1 MTTEKKAQIAAMNAK
16 GMTVEEISKATGVN
30 YTDVEVFLQTRSI
43 PMTKEEP
50 EQLPRK
56 RGRGQRISK
65 QTKQAII
72 EWFQQGNSVAATAR
86 KFGVDPKTVRNVLN
100 SETEKEPASA
110 ATDTS
115 PVIEDDNINS
125 LCNKSTTPEKKSQE
139 LSGISGLSLLEC
151 ALDEWLGIGQE
162 AEIVSVRADQEDCE
176 LVFAYKKEKYIMT
189 FGRYEE

>member
-56 RGRGQRISK
+56 RGRGQRISE

-86 KFGVDPKTVRNVLN
+86 KFGVEPKSVRNILN
-100 SETEKEPASA
+100 SATEKEPASA

-115 PVIEDDNINS
+115 SEARNSPNISTSDNTTKKAESQALEAAKKKLLEIYET
-125 LCNKSTTPEKKSQE
+125 LTPE
-139 LSGISGLSLLEC
+139 EC
-151 ALDEWLGIGQE
+151 RAWEMGE
-162 AEIVSVRADQEDCE
+162 VYAEIVRGCGE
-176 LVFAYKKEKYIMT
+176 
-189 FGRYEE
+189 